1 MTTYRTLLDEQCRA
15 AMRQILGGFAIFV
28 GSALLAGALDAP
40 PLLCVGLVGFAI
52 FGYGIVRVQFFGTIR
67 CPACSGNLGLTWMSR
82 GPLPSF
88 PSNVKFCS
96 LCGTS
101 IDKEA
106 EELSPE
112 AKSDIPVDTAAR

>member
-15 AMRQILGGFAIFV
+15 AQRQILGGFGIFV

-40 PLLCVGLVGFAI
+40 PLLCVGILGFAI
-52 FGYGIVRVQFFGTIR
+52 AGYGIIRVQFFGTIR
-67 CPACSGNLGLTWMSR
+67 CPACRGNLGLTWMSR
-82 GPLPSF
+82 GPLPTF
-88 PSNVKFCS
+88 PSDVKFCS

-106 EELSPE
+106 EKPSPE
-112 AKSDIPVDTAAR
+112 ATSDIPVNTAMR